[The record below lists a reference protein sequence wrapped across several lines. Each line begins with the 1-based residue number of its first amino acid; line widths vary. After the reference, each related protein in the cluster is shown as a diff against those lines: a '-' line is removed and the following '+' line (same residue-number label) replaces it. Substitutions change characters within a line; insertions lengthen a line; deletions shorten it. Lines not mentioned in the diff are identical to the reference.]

1 MLSVDKQNALIDET
15 EKTFVEVGN
24 TMDVLMSSIHV
35 AEQSINKILDST
47 SVISDNISHLS
58 ATGEEVAA
66 ASAGGHQGI
75 RFHGR
80 GHEGL

>member
-1 MLSVDKQNALIDET
+1 
-15 EKTFVEVGN
+15 
-24 TMDVLMSSIHV
+24 MDVLMSSIHV

-66 ASAGGHQGI
+66 ASAEGI
-75 RFHGR
+75 KVSDSTV
-80 GHEGL
+80 EGMKDCK